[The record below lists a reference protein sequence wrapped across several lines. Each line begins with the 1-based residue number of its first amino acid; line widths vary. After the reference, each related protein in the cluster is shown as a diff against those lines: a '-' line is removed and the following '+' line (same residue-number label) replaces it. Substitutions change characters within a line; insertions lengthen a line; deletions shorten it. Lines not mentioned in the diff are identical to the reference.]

1 MTPPPSDADM
11 ALLER
16 TLSYARTRTT
26 AAEVFASEGESTPVG
41 FEADKL
47 KEFSTRQTWGLG
59 IRVFVDGR
67 MGVSSTNDPDKVEE
81 LVDRAIEL
89 AQFGPESDL
98 TLPTPSPETPA
109 IQTYDPAIEEVTA
122 EAMVDAGR
130 RLIDQAKP
138 LEPEALYGANL
149 THSTS
154 SFAFLNSNGVSFSHR
169 KSGFGLFVSGTVIRG
184 TDMFF
189 IGEGDR
195 SCSPD
200 WDMQRHLEGLRR
212 QIEWGK
218 EIAPTPAGHMPVL
231 FMPRAVAS
239 VLLGPFLSGI
249 NGKTVLQGSSPLGGR
264 IGELVFDE
272 RLSIIDDPTL
282 PLKPPSRSYDDEG
295 VPSRRQHL
303 VEDGVLRTILYEL
316 QSAAKAGVDPTGSAS
331 RGLGAMPGAGTTH
344 LTIAPG
350 DASFD
355 AMLKSMGDGVIV
367 ERLIGMGQG
376 NVLGGDAGGNI
387 LLGYRVQGG
396 EVVGRVKDTMLHCNI
411 YEILKDVMAIGSEAT
426 ELGGSLSTPAI
437 LCDGVS
443 IAPKTDSD

>member
-1 MTPPPSDADM
+1 MRA
-11 ALLER
+11 
-16 TLSYARTRTT
+16 ARRS
-26 AAEVFASEGESTPVG
+26 AAEVMVSEGESTPVG

-47 KEFSTRQTWGLG
+47 KEISTRQTWGIG

-67 MGVSSTNDPDKVEE
+67 MGVSSTNDPDKLEE

-89 AQFGPESDL
+89 ARFGPESAL
-98 TLPTPSPETPA
+98 TLPSPSKNTPTIET
-109 IQTYDPAIEEVTA
+109 YNPAIEEVTT
-122 EAMVDAGR
+122 EAMVDAGQ
-130 RLIDQAKP
+130 RLIDAAKP
-138 LEPEALYGANL
+138 LEPDAQYGANL
-149 THSTS
+149 TRSTS
-154 SFAFLNSNGVSFSHR
+154 RFAFANSNGVSFGHR
-169 KSGFGLFVSGTVIRG
+169 KSGFGLFVSGTLIRG

-195 SCSPD
+195 GCGPD
-200 WDMQRHLEGLRR
+200 WDMQRHLDGLQR
-212 QIEWGK
+212 QIKWGK

-231 FMPRAVAS
+231 FMPRAVSS

-264 IGELVFDE
+264 IGEQVFDT
-272 RLSIIDDPTL
+272 RLSIVDDPTL

-295 VPSRRQHL
+295 VPSRRQFL
-303 VEDGVLRTILYEL
+303 IEDGVLRTILYDL
-316 QSAAKAGVDPTGSAS
+316 QTAAKAGTEPTGSAS
-331 RGLGAMPGAGTTH
+331 RGLGAMPGMGTTY
-344 LTIAPG
+344 LTIEPG

-355 AMLKSMGDGVIV
+355 DMLKTMGDGVIV

-411 YEILKDVMAIGSEAT
+411 YEILKDIMAIGVEPT

-443 IAPKTDSD
+443 IAPKTDAE

>member
-1 MTPPPSDADM
+1 MTGDPNPADT

-16 TLSYARTRTT
+16 TLAYARGKTS
-26 AAEVFASEGESTPVG
+26 AVEVMVSEGESTPVG

-47 KEFSTRQTWGLG
+47 KEISTRQTWGIG

-67 MGVSSTNDPDKVEE
+67 MGVSSTNDPDKLEE

-89 AQFGPESDL
+89 ARFGPESAL
-98 TLPTPSPETPA
+98 TLPSPSKNTPTIET
-109 IQTYDPAIEEVTA
+109 YNPAIEEVTT
-122 EAMVDAGR
+122 EAMVDAGQ
-130 RLIDQAKP
+130 RLIDTAKP
-138 LEPEALYGANL
+138 LEPDAQYGANL
-149 THSTS
+149 TRSTS
-154 SFAFLNSNGVSFSHR
+154 RFAFANSNGVSFGHR
-169 KSGFGLFVSGTVIRG
+169 KSGFGLFVSGTLIRG

-195 SCSPD
+195 GCGPD
-200 WDMQRHLEGLRR
+200 WDMQRHLDGLQR
-212 QIEWGK
+212 QIKWGK

-231 FMPRAVAS
+231 FMPRAVSS

-264 IGELVFDE
+264 IGEQVFDT
-272 RLSIIDDPTL
+272 RLSIVDDPTL

-295 VPSRRQHL
+295 VPSRRQFL
-303 VEDGVLRTILYEL
+303 IEDGVLRTILYDL
-316 QSAAKAGVDPTGSAS
+316 QTAAKAGTEPTGSAS
-331 RGLGAMPGAGTTH
+331 RGLGAMPGMGTTY
-344 LTIAPG
+344 LTIEPG

-355 AMLKSMGDGVIV
+355 DMLKTMGDGVIV

-411 YEILKDVMAIGSEAT
+411 YEILKDIMAIGVEPT

-443 IAPKTDSD
+443 IAPKTDAE

>member
-1 MTPPPSDADM
+1 MTGRLDDADT

-16 TLSYARTRTT
+16 TLAYARGKTT
-26 AAEVFASEGESTPVG
+26 AAEVFASESESTPVN

-47 KEFSTRQTWGLG
+47 KEISTRQTWGLG

-67 MGVSSTNDPDKVEE
+67 MGVSSTNDPDKAEE

-89 AQFGPESDL
+89 ARFGPESEL
-98 TLPTPSPETPA
+98 TLPSPSGGAPTIE
-109 IQTYDPAIEEVTA
+109 TYDPAIEEVTA

-130 RLIDQAKP
+130 RLINEAKP
-138 LEPEALYGANL
+138 LEPDALYGANL

-154 SFAFLNSNGVSFSHR
+154 GFAFLNSSGVSFSHQ
-169 KSGFGLFVSGTVIRG
+169 KSGFGLFVSGTLIRG

-195 SCSPD
+195 GCQPD
-200 WDMQRHLEGLRR
+200 WDMQRHIDGLRR

-218 EIAPTPAGHMPVL
+218 EIAPTHAGHMPVL
-231 FMPRAVAS
+231 FMPRAVSS

-264 IGELVFDE
+264 IGEQVFDE
-272 RLSIIDDPTL
+272 RLTIVDDPTL

-295 VPSRRQHL
+295 VPSRRQFL
-303 VEDGVLRTILYEL
+303 VENGVMRTILYEL
-316 QSAAKAGVDPTGSAS
+316 QSAAKAGVEPTGSAS
-331 RGLGAMPGAGTTH
+331 RGLGAMPGSGTTH
-344 LTIAPG
+344 LTIEPG

-355 AMLKSMGDGVIV
+355 DMLRTMGDGVIV

-411 YEILKDVMAIGSEAT
+411 YEILKDIMAIGAETT

-443 IAPKTDSD
+443 IAPKTDSE

>member
-1 MTPPPSDADM
+1 MTQQPTDDDM

-16 TLSYARTRTT
+16 TLAYARGKTT
-26 AAEVFASEGESTPVG
+26 AAEVFVSEGESTPVS
-41 FEADKL
+41 FEAEKL
-47 KEFSTRQTWGLG
+47 KEISTRQTWGLG
-59 IRVFVDGR
+59 IRVFVNGR
-67 MGVSSTNDPDKVEE
+67 MGVSSTNDPNKAEE

-89 AQFGPESDL
+89 ARYGPESEL
-98 TLPTPSPETPA
+98 NLPEPSPNTPA
-109 IQTYDPAIEEVTA
+109 IETYDPAIEEVTT

-130 RLIDQAKP
+130 RLLNDAKP
-138 LEPEALYGANL
+138 LEPEALYGASL

-154 SFAFLNSNGVSFSHR
+154 RFAFLNSNGVSFGHR
-169 KSGFGLFVSGTVIRG
+169 KSGFGLFVSGTLIRG

-195 SCSPD
+195 GCSPD
-200 WDMQRHLEGLRR
+200 WDMQRHIDGMR
-212 QIEWGK
+212 QQIKWGK

-231 FMPRAVAS
+231 FMPRAVSS

-264 IGELVFDE
+264 IGEQVFDS
-272 RLSIIDDPTL
+272 RLTIVDDPTL

-295 VPSRRQHL
+295 VPSRRQFL

-316 QSAAKAGVDPTGSAS
+316 QSASKAGVEPTSSAS

-344 LTIAPG
+344 LSIKAG

-355 AMLKSMGDGVIV
+355 DMLRTMGDGVIV

-411 YEILKDVMAIGSEAT
+411 YDILKDITAIGAETT

-443 IAPKTDSD
+443 IAPKSDSE

>member
-1 MTPPPSDADM
+1 MTGAPRDADL

-16 TLSYARTRTT
+16 TLAYARGKTT
-26 AAEVFASEGESTPVG
+26 AAEVMVGEGESTPVS
-41 FEADKL
+41 FEAEKL
-47 KEFSTRQTWGLG
+47 KEISTRQSWGLG

-67 MGVSSTNDPDKVEE
+67 MGVSSTNDPDKAEE

-89 AQFGPESDL
+89 ARYGPESEL
-98 TLPTPSPETPA
+98 ALPSPSPDTPA
-109 IQTYDPAIEEVTA
+109 IETYDPAIEEVTT

-130 RLIDQAKP
+130 RLLDEAKP
-138 LEPEALYGANL
+138 LEPEALYGASL
-149 THSTS
+149 TRSTS
-154 SFAFLNSNGVSFSHR
+154 SFAFLNSNGVGFGHS
-169 KSGFGLFVSGTVIRG
+169 KSGFGLYVSGTLIRG

-195 SCSPD
+195 GCSPD
-200 WDMQRHLEGLRR
+200 WGMQRHINGMRQ

-218 EIAPTPAGHMPVL
+218 DIAPTPAGRMPVL
-231 FMPRAVAS
+231 FMPRAVSS

-264 IGELVFDE
+264 IGEQVFDA

-295 VPSRRQHL
+295 VPSRRQFL

-316 QSAAKAGVDPTGSAS
+316 QSASKAGVEPTSSAS

-344 LTIAPG
+344 LSIAPG
-350 DASFD
+350 DAVFD
-355 AMLKSMGDGVIV
+355 DMLRTMNDGVIV

-396 EVVGRVKDTMLHCNI
+396 EVIGRVKDTMLHCNI
-411 YEILKDVMAIGSEAT
+411 YDILKDIMSIGAETT

-437 LCDGVS
+437 LCAGVS
-443 IAPKTDSD
+443 IAPKSD

>member
-1 MTPPPSDADM
+1 MTGDPNPADT

-16 TLSYARTRTT
+16 TLAYARGKTS
-26 AAEVFASEGESTPVG
+26 AVEVMVSEGESTPVG

-47 KEFSTRQTWGLG
+47 KEISTRQTWGIG

-67 MGVSSTNDPDKVEE
+67 MGVSSTNDPDKLEE

-89 AQFGPESDL
+89 ARFGPESAL
-98 TLPTPSPETPA
+98 TLPSPSKNTPTIET
-109 IQTYDPAIEEVTA
+109 YNPAIEEVTT
-122 EAMVDAGR
+122 EAMVDAGQ
-130 RLIDQAKP
+130 RLIDAAKP
-138 LEPEALYGANL
+138 LEPDAQYGANL
-149 THSTS
+149 TRSTS
-154 SFAFLNSNGVSFSHR
+154 RFAFANSNGVSFGHR
-169 KSGFGLFVSGTVIRG
+169 KSGFGLFVSGTLIRG

-195 SCSPD
+195 GCSPD
-200 WDMQRHLEGLRR
+200 WDMQRHLDGLQR
-212 QIEWGK
+212 QIKWGK

-231 FMPRAVAS
+231 FMPRAVSS

-264 IGELVFDE
+264 IGEQVFDT
-272 RLSIIDDPTL
+272 RLSIVDDPTL

-295 VPSRRQHL
+295 VPSRRQFL
-303 VEDGVLRTILYEL
+303 IEDGVLRTILYDL
-316 QSAAKAGVDPTGSAS
+316 QTAAKAGTEPTGSAS
-331 RGLGAMPGAGTTH
+331 RGLGAMPGMGTTY
-344 LTIAPG
+344 LTIEPG

-355 AMLKSMGDGVIV
+355 DMLKTMGDGVIV

-411 YEILKDVMAIGSEAT
+411 YEILKDIMAIGVEPT

-443 IAPKTDSD
+443 IAPKTDAE

>member
-1 MTPPPSDADM
+1 MAQRPTDADL

-16 TLSYARTRTT
+16 ALAYARGKTT
-26 AAEVFASEGESTPVG
+26 AAEVFVSEGESTPVS
-41 FEADKL
+41 FEAEKL
-47 KEFSTRQTWGLG
+47 KEISTRQTWGLG

-67 MGVSSTNDPDKVEE
+67 MGVSSTNDPDKLEE

-89 AQFGPESDL
+89 ARYGPESEL
-98 TLPTPSPETPA
+98 TLPDPSPSTPSIE
-109 IQTYDPAIEEVTA
+109 TYDPAIEEVTT

-130 RLIDQAKP
+130 RLLADAKP
-138 LEPEALYGANL
+138 LEPEALYGASL
-149 THSTS
+149 THSTG
-154 SFAFLNSNGVSFSHR
+154 SFAFLNSNGVSFGHR
-169 KSGFGLFVSGTVIRG
+169 KSGFGLFVSGTLIRG

-195 SCSPD
+195 GCSPD
-200 WDMQRHLEGLRR
+200 WDMQRHIDGMR
-212 QIEWGK
+212 QQINWGK
-218 EIAPTPAGHMPVL
+218 EIAPTPAGQMPVL
-231 FMPRAVAS
+231 FMPRAVSS

-264 IGELVFDE
+264 IGEQVFDK
-272 RLSIIDDPTL
+272 RLSLVDDPTL

-295 VPSRRQHL
+295 VPSRKQFL
-303 VEDGVLRTILYEL
+303 VEDGVLRTVLYEL
-316 QSAAKAGVDPTGSAS
+316 QSASKAGVEPTGSAS
-331 RGLGAMPGAGTTH
+331 RGLGSMPGAGTSY
-344 LTIAPG
+344 LTIEPGNAP
-350 DASFD
+350 FD
-355 AMLKSMGDGVIV
+355 DMLRTMGDGVIV

-411 YEILKDVMAIGSEAT
+411 YDILKDIMAIGAEAT

-437 LCDGVS
+437 LCNGVS

>member
-1 MTPPPSDADM
+1 MPSDADL

-16 TLSYARTRTT
+16 TLAYARGKTA
-26 AAEVFASEGESTPVG
+26 AAEVFVSEAESTPVS
-41 FEADKL
+41 FEAEKL
-47 KEFSTRQTWGLG
+47 KEISTRQTWGLG

-67 MGVSSTNDPDKVEE
+67 MGVSSTNDPDKLEE

-89 AQFGPESDL
+89 AHYGPESEL
-98 TLPTPSPETPA
+98 TLPDPSPGTPFVE
-109 IQTYDPAIEEVTA
+109 TYDPAIEEVTT
-122 EAMVDAGR
+122 EAMVNAGR
-130 RLIDQAKP
+130 RLLDEAKP

-154 SFAFLNSNGVSFSHR
+154 SFTFLNSNGVSFGHH
-169 KSGFGLFVSGTVIRG
+169 KSGFGLFVSGTLIRG

-195 SCSPD
+195 GCSPD
-200 WDMQRHLEGLRR
+200 WEMQRHIDGMR
-212 QIEWGK
+212 QQIKWGK

-231 FMPRAVAS
+231 FMPRAVSS

-264 IGELVFDE
+264 IGEQVFDK
-272 RLSIIDDPTL
+272 RLSIVDDPTL
-282 PLKPPSRSYDDEG
+282 PLKTPSRSYDDEG
-295 VPSRRQHL
+295 VPSRRQFL

-316 QSAAKAGVDPTGSAS
+316 QTAFKAGVEPTSSAS
-331 RGLGAMPGAGTTH
+331 RGLGAMPGAGTTY
-344 LTIAPG
+344 LSIEPG

-355 AMLKSMGDGVIV
+355 DMLRTMGDGVIV

-387 LLGYRVQGG
+387 LLGYRVQDG

-411 YEILKDVMAIGSEAT
+411 YDVLKDIMAIGAESK

-437 LCDGVS
+437 LCDSVS
-443 IAPKTDSD
+443 IAPKTGSD

>member
-1 MTPPPSDADM
+1 MTQRPTDEDM

-16 TLSYARTRTT
+16 TLAYARGKTT
-26 AAEVFASEGESTPVG
+26 AAEVFASEGESTPVS
-41 FEADKL
+41 FEAEKL
-47 KEFSTRQTWGLG
+47 KEISTRQTWGLG

-67 MGVSSTNDPDKVEE
+67 MGVSSTNDPDKTEE

-89 AQFGPESDL
+89 ARYGPESEL
-98 TLPTPSPETPA
+98 NLPDPSPGTPSIE
-109 IQTYDPAIEEVTA
+109 TYDPAIEEVTT
-122 EAMVDAGR
+122 EAMVEAGR
-130 RLIDQAKP
+130 RLLDDAKP
-138 LEPEALYGANL
+138 LEPEALYGASL

-154 SFAFLNSNGVSFSHR
+154 SFAFLNSNGVSFGHR
-169 KSGFGLFVSGTVIRG
+169 KSGFGLFVSGTLIRG

-195 SCSPD
+195 GCSPD
-200 WDMQRHLEGLRR
+200 WDMQRHIDGMRQ

-231 FMPRAVAS
+231 FMPRAVSS

-249 NGKTVLQGSSPLGGR
+249 NGKTVLQGSSPLEGR
-264 IGELVFDE
+264 IGEQVFDT
-272 RLSIIDDPTL
+272 RLSIVDDPTL

-295 VPSRRQHL
+295 VPSRRQFL

-316 QSAAKAGVDPTGSAS
+316 QSASKAGVEPTGSAS

-344 LTIAPG
+344 LTIEPG

-355 AMLKSMGDGVIV
+355 DMLRAMGDGVIV

-411 YEILKDVMAIGSEAT
+411 YDILKNITAIGAEPT